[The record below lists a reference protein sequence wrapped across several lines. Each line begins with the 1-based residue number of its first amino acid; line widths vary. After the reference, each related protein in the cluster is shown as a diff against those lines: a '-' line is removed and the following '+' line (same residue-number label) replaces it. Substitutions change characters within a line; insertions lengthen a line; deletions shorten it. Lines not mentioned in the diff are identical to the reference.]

1 MKKIILISLM
11 FFLFQGTALAQQN
24 KNGEKLRLAKNEIL
38 QEIKGKR
45 RVLKAFENCASSASS
60 QKALRPCRQQYRID
74 LQNLRKNNKRK
85 REQLRAAKQRQRNG
99 VRSFGRSY
107 EGS

>member
-1 MKKIILISLM
+1 MKKIILISLVL
-11 FFLFQGTALAQQN
+11 FLVQGTALAQQN
-24 KNGEKLRLAKNEIL
+24 QNRKKLRLAKNEIL
-38 QEIKGKR
+38 QEVRAKQRILR
-45 RVLKAFENCASSASS
+45 AFENCASSASS
-60 QKALRPCRQQYRID
+60 QKALRPCRQKYRIA

-85 REQLRAAKQRQRNG
+85 REQLRAAKQRQSNR